1 MEWIES
7 IFTIHSAVQTLI
19 VLSLIV
25 ALGLPLGKLHIR
37 GISLGVAFVFFIGI
51 VAGSL
56 HFSVDPQMLNFAE
69 TFGLSLF
76 VYALGL
82 HVGPNFI
89 GMMRHEGVSL
99 NLWSMAVIDRKSV
112 V

>member
-1 MEWIES
+1 MEWIER

-51 VAGSL
+51 VGWKPAFLCRST
-56 HFSVDPQMLNFAE
+56 DA
-69 TFGLSLF
+69 
-76 VYALGL
+76 
-82 HVGPNFI
+82 
-89 GMMRHEGVSL
+89 
-99 NLWSMAVIDRKSV
+99 
-112 V
+112 